1 MVMLWKNQ
9 PLPILANLAC
19 APCKLLNR
27 EVFKICRQY
36 DIKSIVFGGN
46 PYEAFQFGPA
56 STISQRR
63 GHSFTPMLLRTLS
76 NINKGIGLIV
86 KHINLWRDIQIFF
99 QSSIMY
105 FNPHTCYLRI
115 RYPDIYRIDYFHH
128 YEWNESEMEKV
139 LAYLKWKLP
148 PGCNSTWR
156 ADCSFEELKNYMF
169 YKSIGA
175 THTDALFSN
184 MVRMGI
190 LSRDDALR
198 RIEVEGKISR
208 ERLSECYNILEL
220 PQDFL
225 S

>member
-1 MVMLWKNQ
+1 
-9 PLPILANLAC
+9 
-19 APCKLLNR
+19 
-27 EVFKICRQY
+27 
-36 DIKSIVFGGN
+36 
-46 PYEAFQFGPA
+46 
-56 STISQRR
+56 
-63 GHSFTPMLLRTLS
+63 
-76 NINKGIGLIV
+76 
-86 KHINLWRDIQIFF
+86 
-99 QSSIMY
+99 MY
-105 FNPHTCYLRI
+105 LNPHICYLRI

-128 YEWNESEMEKV
+128 YEWNESEMKKV
-139 LAYLKWKLP
+139 LVSLEWKLP

-175 THTDALFSN
+175 THIDALFSN

-190 LSRDDALR
+190 LSREEALR